1 MSRKIVAIGG
11 GENGRTKSNGIVL
24 PYETDLID
32 QEIVRLTEKKNPH
45 FLFLAH
51 AAYKDGVE
59 ESYFKVM
66 KKIYGDMYNCECRN
80 LTKSVLKVDF
90 EKAKDYVEWAD
101 IIYEG
106 GGDTVSMIE
115 LWKETHFDELLKNA
129 WNGGKVMCGVSAG
142 AISWFTLGNTSHP
155 DFKDLIPN
163 KIDGLGFLDAYF
175 SPHSQLEW
183 KDECIKE
190 SLKYINKVGLIL
202 SNCTA
207 IEIIDDKYRVIKTKS
222 LLEDIEPFVFK

>member
-11 GENGRTKSNGIVL
+11 GENGRTKRNGIVL

-80 LTKSVLKVDF
+80 LTKSDLKVDF
-90 EKAKDYVEWAD
+90 EKAKD
-101 IIYEG
+101 
-106 GGDTVSMIE
+106 
-115 LWKETHFDELLKNA
+115 
-129 WNGGKVMCGVSAG
+129 
-142 AISWFTLGNTSHP
+142 
-155 DFKDLIPN
+155 
-163 KIDGLGFLDAYF
+163 
-175 SPHSQLEW
+175 
-183 KDECIKE
+183 
-190 SLKYINKVGLIL
+190 
-202 SNCTA
+202 
-207 IEIIDDKYRVIKTKS
+207 
-222 LLEDIEPFVFK
+222 